1 MKRKGIIA
9 WICGLCVDLRLS
21 QRKTLA
27 EIVLGCMRCR
37 RVSIGEIGRAV
48 ETDALTKHRIKQ
60 VDRFLANNRV
70 DIINGARGLIG
81 FVAKRA
87 KQLII
92 AIDWVDVRNYKV
104 LRAAV
109 PFQGRS
115 IPIMC
120 AVYEKWRLHKSQNS
134 FEETFMAVLKACLP
148 QGTEAIIIADRGF
161 HRAEF
166 ARKLQELGLHY
177 VIRINPGVWF
187 ESEALEGRL
196 TEFPVK
202 PGKSYDLGFGQYRKT
217 KPVNQRIVVHWRENE
232 KDPWFLSTDLEFP
245 VARLV
250 KIFRRRMMIEE
261 MFRDEK
267 NLRYGWGLRH
277 VQIGQE
283 GRMERLLL
291 ALMYA
296 YVTLILL
303 GLFRRSKLPPSHWC
317 STSKA
322 GMCSLF
328 FIARAKLDHPPPA
341 VSTLLRLLVREL
353 REIADENWG

>member
-1 MKRKGIIA
+1 
-9 WICGLCVDLRLS
+9 
-21 QRKTLA
+21 
-27 EIVLGCMRCR
+27 MR
-37 RVSIGEIGRAV
+37 
-48 ETDALTKHRIKQ
+48 Q
-60 VDRFLANNRV
+60 
-70 DIINGARGLIG
+70 
-81 FVAKRA
+81 
-87 KQLII
+87 
-92 AIDWVDVRNYKV
+92 YKV

-115 IPIMC
+115 IPILC
-120 AVYEKWRLHKSQNS
+120 AVYEKWRLFKSQNS
-134 FEETFMAVLKACLP
+134 FEETFMEVLKACLP
-148 QGTEAIIIADRGF
+148 EGTEVVIIAECGF

-166 ARKLQELGLHY
+166 ARKLQELTLHY
-177 VIRINPGVWF
+177 VIRTNPGVWF
-187 ESEALEGRL
+187 ESEKFKGRL

-217 KPVNQRIVVHWRENE
+217 KPVNQRIAVHWRENE
-232 KDPWFLSTDLEFP
+232 KEPWFLATDLGSP

-277 VQIGQE
+277 VEIGQE

-296 YVTLILL
+296 YLILILL
-303 GLFRRSKLPPSHWC
+303 GFFRRAKFPPSFWC
-317 STSKA
+317 STSKE

-328 FIARAKLDHPPPA
+328 FIARAPLEHRPPA
-341 VSTLLRLLVREL
+341 VRTLLRLLVAEL
-353 REIADENWG
+353 RKITDENWG